1 MNTIFSYCLV
11 SISPIR
17 RMPEDSS
24 EMVSQLLFGEIVEI
38 VSQEEKWVKIKT
50 LCDAYEGYVDE
61 KHLSILSES
70 DKNEWLKTQGFQINK
85 TLTIEG
91 KLGKFISLRG
101 SFISNVESKFKIG
114 DANFEIIGNVE
125 AQLPSLLDMAA
136 NYLNTPYLWGGKTP
150 FGIDCSGF
158 VQTIFRFYDVLLPRD
173 AKDQYLEG
181 QNVDINNIKESD
193 LAFFEN
199 EQGKITHV
207 GILDGKN
214 KIIHAS
220 GWVRWD
226 QFDEKGITNTET
238 GLLTHK
244 LSGIKRFISE
254 K

>member
-1 MNTIFSYCLV
+1 
-11 SISPIR
+11 
-17 RMPEDSS
+17 
-24 EMVSQLLFGEIVEI
+24 
-38 VSQEEKWVKIKT
+38 
-50 LCDAYEGYVDE
+50 
-61 KHLSILSES
+61 
-70 DKNEWLKTQGFQINK
+70 
-85 TLTIEG
+85 
-91 KLGKFISLRG
+91 
-101 SFISNVESKFKIG
+101 
-114 DANFEIIGNVE
+114 
-125 AQLPSLLDMAA
+125 
-136 NYLNTPYLWGGKTP
+136 
-150 FGIDCSGF
+150 